1 MKKTVIISVVLVCA
15 IFALSKGYQ
24 SGKREL
30 SRLNPDY
37 YTIEYNPAVFHNAD
51 SLHYYME
58 RAFLYDDADALG
70 ITGTAAFLFY
80 TDTAAWDS
88 LPIVSISEGTF
99 MLLRASDLGSEDAQY
114 VIECLQYHGL
124 WPREEESREVRGG
137 CRKDATK
144 VHDAKGERI

>member
-1 MKKTVIISVVLVCA
+1 MQKNRSFFTYHMKRFDIFFGVLICA
-15 IFALSKGYQ
+15 LLPLLSGYRAGRKQ
-24 SGKREL
+24 AAPVDPG
-30 SRLNPDY
+30 Y
-37 YTIEYNPAVFHNAD
+37 YTIEYNPAVFHSPD

-58 RAFLYDDADALG
+58 RAFLYDDPDALG

-99 MLLRASDLGSEDAQY
+99 MLLRASDLGSADASY

-124 WPREEESREVRGG
+124 WPRELPKNIKNSRVAR
-137 CRKDATK
+137 
-144 VHDAKGERI
+144 